1 MDSTQDDAQVLWHD
15 MLTLLAKK
23 KVGPSTLAM
32 LRSCKVAPF
41 DGSTITIS
49 TSLGFARR
57 KILQQAPIIEE
68 CLSEAAFQPVGLVVE
83 LSQAEGPQ
91 SVEAIAQVTSE
102 EAGLNYEI
110 GRASC
115 RERV

>member
-1 MDSTQDDAQVLWHD
+1 MDSRWLTWVL
-15 MLTLLAKK
+15 T
-23 KVGPSTLAM
+23 VG
-32 LRSCKVAPF
+32 F

-68 CLSEAAFQPVGLVVE
+68 CLSEAAFQPVGLIVE

-102 EAGLNYEI
+102 EAGLMSAPDSGWFDVPLQFGDILEVNNP
-110 GRASC
+110 
-115 RERV
+115 